1 MARTSHE
8 PKAAKNAE
16 RVFMKITS
24 LIVGYDGIREADHP
38 VGAGTRNRGRKRCWT
53 STGAPASGAT
63 AGVKVGDLCLDI
75 TNDNVYRR
83 NRTTSA
89 SASWTLVAVSGS

>member
-1 MARTSHE
+1 MARTGHE
-8 PKAAKNAE
+8 PTAARNAE

-24 LIVGYDGIREADHP
+24 LIVGKIRPREADKP
-38 VGAGTRNRGRKRCWT
+38 VGAATRNRARKRCWT

-63 AGVKVGDLCLDI
+63 AGVQVGDLCLDL
-75 TNDNVYRR
+75 TSDNVYRR
-83 NRTTSA
+83 NQGTSA